1 MASMLLEL
9 GTTTRW
15 GSETSA
21 LRPASSRSQ
30 AGALRSLPEFPDAVL
45 SISSFPFDL
54 HHCPFGRV
62 TGTQVG
68 FKNGLSLLT
77 LELTPEAA
85 LAPGDETVGGAFLV
99 WEAGVALTV
108 MPRLWEE
115 RTGFESF
122 TFWENLLLVPEACFF
137 GFVDLIVY

>member
-1 MASMLLEL
+1 MLCFRSPLFPL
-9 GTTTRW
+9 TCTTV
-15 GSETSA
+15 
-21 LRPASSRSQ
+21 P
-30 AGALRSLPEFPDAVL
+30 
-45 SISSFPFDL
+45 
-54 HHCPFGRV
+54 PFGRV
-62 TGTQVG
+62 TETQVG

-77 LELTPEAA
+77 LELTPEVA

-99 WEAGVALTV
+99 REAGVALTV

-122 TFWENLLLVPEACFF
+122 TFRENFLLVPEACFF

>member
-1 MASMLLEL
+1 MLCFQSLL
-9 GTTTRW
+9 FPLTCTTV
-15 GSETSA
+15 
-21 LRPASSRSQ
+21 P
-30 AGALRSLPEFPDAVL
+30 
-45 SISSFPFDL
+45 
-54 HHCPFGRV
+54 PFGRV
-62 TGTQVG
+62 TKTQVG